1 MPETR
6 YARSG
11 DVSIAYQVIGDG
23 PTDLV
28 YVPGWISNVELMWD
42 DPTLAR
48 FLRRLG
54 SFARLITFDKR
65 GTGLSDGVS
74 LSELPD
80 LEARMDD
87 LRAVMDAAGSEK
99 ATIFGHS
106 EGGVLSILFAAT
118 HPDRTTKLIL
128 TGAYAKRIR
137 SDNYPWAPTRE
148 ERAAVAESTLHSW
161 GTNAD
166 LNEMAPSRADDPTFR
181 IWWGRYQRLSASP
194 NAAATLIAM
203 NSQADVTGV
212 LHAVTAPT
220 LLLYRSHDVDATVDE
235 GRYIASAIED
245 SRFVELEGADH
256 LFWAGDSDR
265 ILDEI
270 EEFVTGSLGS
280 SDPERRL
287 VTILFTDIVDSTKRA
302 SELGDLEW
310 RALLGRH
317 NQLIRDEL
325 ARWRGVEIGTTGD
338 GFLATFD
345 GPARAINAAL
355 SISSLVAT
363 IGLSVRCGVH
373 TGLVEVVDDD
383 VAGIAVH
390 IGARIGA
397 LAEPDEVLV
406 SSTVKDLV
414 AGSGFTFEDRGRHT
428 LKGVP
433 DDWQVFTATR

>member
-48 FLRRLG
+48 FLRRLS

-87 LRAVMDAAGSEK
+87 LRAVMDAAGSEN

-106 EGGVLSILFAAT
+106 EGGVLSLLFAAT

-137 SDNYPWAPTRE
+137 SHDYPWAPTKE
-148 ERAAVAESTLHSW
+148 ERVAFAESTLQSW
-161 GTNAD
+161 GTDAG

-181 IWWGRYQRLSASP
+181 TWWGRYQRLSASP
-194 NAAATLIAM
+194 NAAAALITM
-203 NSQADVTGV
+203 NSQADVTGL
-212 LHAVTAPT
+212 LHAITAPT
-220 LLLYRSHDVDATVDE
+220 LLLYRSEDEDVRIEE
-235 GRYIASAIED
+235 GRYIADAIED
-245 SRFVELEGADH
+245 SRFVDLKGADH

-287 VTILFTDIVDSTKRA
+287 LTVLFTDIVDSTKRA
-302 SELGDLEW
+302 AELGDQGW

-317 NQLIRDEL
+317 NQIIRDAL
-325 ARWRGVEIGTTGD
+325 GRWRGVEIGTTGD

-355 SISSLVAT
+355 AIPAAVAT
-363 IGLSVRCGVH
+363 IDLEVRCGVH
-373 TGLVEVVDDD
+373 TGLVEIVDDD

-390 IGARIGA
+390 IGARVGA
-397 LAEPDEVLV
+397 LAKPGEVLV

-414 AGSGFTFEDRGRHT
+414 VGSGFAFEDRGRHV

-433 DDWQVFTATR
+433 DDWQVFAATR

>member
-1 MPETR
+1 MPETL
-6 YARSG
+6 YAPNG

-28 YVPGWISNVELMWD
+28 YVPGWISNVELMWE
-42 DPTLAR
+42 DPALAR
-48 FLRRLG
+48 FLRRLS

-74 LSELPD
+74 LTELPG

-87 LRAVMDAAGSEK
+87 LRAVMDAVGSEK

-137 SDNYPWAPTRE
+137 SDDYPWAPTKE
-148 ERAAVAESTLHSW
+148 ERVGVAESTLQSW
-161 GTNAD
+161 GTDAG
-166 LNEMAPSRADDPTFR
+166 LNEMAPSRANDPAFR
-181 IWWGRYQRLSASP
+181 TWWGRYQRLSASP
-194 NAAATLIAM
+194 NAAAALITM

-220 LLLYRSHDVDATVDE
+220 LLLYRTHDLDVTVGE
-235 GRYIASAIED
+235 GRYISDAIEG
-245 SRFVELEGADH
+245 SRLVELDGADH

-280 SDPERRL
+280 SDPDRRL

-302 SELGDLEW
+302 AELGDQEW
-310 RALLGRH
+310 RALLERH
-317 NQLIRDEL
+317 NQLVRDEF

-355 SISSLVAT
+355 SISSLVST

-373 TGLVEVVDDD
+373 TGLVEVIDDD

-390 IGARIGA
+390 IGARVGA
-397 LAEPDEVLV
+397 LAEPHEVLV

-414 AGSGFTFEDRGRHT
+414 AGSGFTFEDRGRHQ

-433 DDWQVFTATR
+433 DDWQVFAATR